1 MNYPLPYFRIQN
13 STDKFPNSFTM
24 VEHQVLEERYV
35 DKAKLIALLRR
46 LFGDGKFEIEEVWQ
60 STLEDMIVPALTSRS
75 CSGLGRT
82 VPPYSP

>member
-1 MNYPLPYFRIQN
+1 
-13 STDKFPNSFTM
+13 M

-60 STLEDMIVPALTSRS
+60 STLEDMIVPALTS
-75 CSGLGRT
+75 LHVQALDEQYHLT
-82 VPPYSP
+82 VPRLLTKVCFIMAQWCDSDDMLSQ